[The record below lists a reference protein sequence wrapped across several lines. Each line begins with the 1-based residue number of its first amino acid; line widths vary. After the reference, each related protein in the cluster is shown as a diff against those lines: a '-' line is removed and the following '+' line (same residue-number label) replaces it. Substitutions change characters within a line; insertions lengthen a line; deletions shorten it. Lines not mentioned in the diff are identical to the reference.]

1 MAGFFPQAW
10 LDELRARTDL
20 VSIASEYIPLTQKG
34 RRYWGC
40 CPFHQEK
47 TGSFSIDSEKQMY
60 YCFGCKASGNV
71 YNFVMASEKL
81 DFVGAVKYLA
91 EKYNVALPQ
100 NEEDERRYR
109 QQKKQQERMYEIM
122 TSAARFFRDRLF
134 APEGEQ
140 ARAYLKK
147 RGMTGD
153 MVRKFGIG
161 YAPDSW
167 NALKD
172 KLLSEGVTEQEAKS
186 LGLLSKSKGRTYDAF
201 RNRVMFPIF
210 DERGRVVAF
219 GGRVLDNSLPKYINS
234 PDTPVFNKRKQ
245 LYGLHLLKKERDL
258 KYAIV
263 TEGYMDVISMWQAGI
278 PGAMATMG
286 TAMTADQARMLRR
299 YVPRVILLYDG
310 DAAGQN
316 ASLRGMDILTSQG
329 LEVRVASLPDNLD
342 PDEMIKRRGAMA
354 MRDQLDRAMPL
365 IGFRLMLEKKKWDLS
380 NTEQRTRYAMAAAAI
395 ISELE
400 SPIQRES
407 YLKTLQVE
415 TGFSMQALL
424 AQVQGKKDAVQTNK
438 NDSPTQAAT
447 VEMPEV
453 SADVRAQRELVRTL
467 LQTPA
472 NLWPKEAAQL
482 QSEDFTCPMCR
493 MALGLLQEARQ
504 SGTRLEV
511 ADVYTRL
518 AAQGDSTLAGIL
530 TAELP
535 EGEAPPEQMLRE
547 WIVRRIRER
556 DKRRVQQLKQQLMS
570 PDTSDE
576 EKMKLMVEIQK
587 IQTSMRELHT

>member
-1 MAGFFPQAW
+1 
-10 LDELRARTDL
+10 
-20 VSIASEYIPLTQKG
+20 
-34 RRYWGC
+34 
-40 CPFHQEK
+40 
-47 TGSFSIDSEKQMY
+47 
-60 YCFGCKASGNV
+60 
-71 YNFVMASEKL
+71 
-81 DFVGAVKYLA
+81 
-91 EKYNVALPQ
+91 
-100 NEEDERRYR
+100 
-109 QQKKQQERMYEIM
+109 
-122 TSAARFFRDRLF
+122 
-134 APEGEQ
+134 
-140 ARAYLKK
+140 
-147 RGMTGD
+147 
-153 MVRKFGIG
+153 
-161 YAPDSW
+161 
-167 NALKD
+167 
-172 KLLSEGVTEQEAKS
+172 
-186 LGLLSKSKGRTYDAF
+186 
-201 RNRVMFPIF
+201 
-210 DERGRVVAF
+210 
-219 GGRVLDNSLPKYINS
+219 
-234 PDTPVFNKRKQ
+234 
-245 LYGLHLLKKERDL
+245 
-258 KYAIV
+258 
-263 TEGYMDVISMWQAGI
+263 MDVISMWQAGI

-424 AQVQGKKDAVQTNK
+424 AQVQGKKDAVHTGK
-438 NDSPTQAAT
+438 TDAPAKTT
-447 VEMPEV
+447 VVEMPEV

-472 NLWPKEAAQL
+472 NLWPKEAALL

-504 SGTRLEV
+504 R
-511 ADVYTRL
+511 
-518 AAQGDSTLAGIL
+518 L
-530 TAELP
+530 TAVLWP
-535 EGEAPPEQMLRE
+535 
-547 WIVRRIRER
+547 
-556 DKRRVQQLKQQLMS
+556 
-570 PDTSDE
+570 
-576 EKMKLMVEIQK
+576 
-587 IQTSMRELHT
+587 